1 MKNKLLTIAMLAI
14 TSFSMAQNEKKLW
27 TSTVQKKD
35 AVVVANKK
43 TLSNPKLF
51 ELNVTELKQSLTNAP
66 QRFTSGKSNVIV
78 AFPNADGQMERY
90 RIQESSNMA
99 PELAA
104 RYPEIKSYIGQ
115 GVDTPTSTIY
125 FSLSPLG
132 LQTMVVHA
140 DQSAEFIE
148 PFTTD
153 KSSYAVYRK
162 ADKAAS
168 LSLFDCKIIQKVKTN
183 IAGATDGSL
192 ARPNADDALLRTYR
206 LAMSVTGEYTAYFGG
221 TKALALAAINN
232 TMTRVNG
239 VFEKDFAT
247 RMVLIAN
254 TDAVIYTSAS
264 TDPYSPA
271 SGLDNWN
278 LQLMNTLVSV
288 IGSAN
293 FDIGHL
299 FGATGGGGNAGCIG
313 CVCSNDTSTEV
324 VDGITTPSNY
334 KGSGYTSPN
343 DGVPSG
349 DNFDIDYVAH
359 EMGHQFGANHT
370 FTHSNEGTGV
380 QMEPGSGSTIMGY
393 AGITTL
399 DIQAHSDPYFH
410 AVSVQQVTNY
420 IKTTTC
426 QTNTATGNSIPTANA
441 GLDYT
446 IPKSTPFMLTG
457 TATDANGDTL
467 TYCWEQFNSQSTAAA
482 PSATKTTGVNYRS
495 YNPTAS
501 PTRYFPKMSSVLT
514 GATTTAGSEITVEAL
529 SSVARTLNFR
539 MTVRDNRAGGSGNN
553 SDDMLVTVNATAGP
567 FAVTVPNTAVSY
579 VGNSTQTVTW
589 NVAGTTAN
597 GVNCAN
603 VDILISTNAGTS
615 WTTLLAATPND
626 GTQAVTIPNTAGTT
640 NRIMVK
646 GTNHIFFDVSNA
658 NFTITAGSGDTTAP
672 SAPTSLTASGTT
684 QTTTNLSW
692 TASTDNTAVTGYDVY
707 QGATLKGSTT
717 TATTFAVTGLTAGT
731 AYAFT
736 VKAKDAAGNISTA
749 SNTANVTTLA
759 ADTTAPSAPTSLTAS
774 GTTYNSTNLSWTAA
788 TDNVAVTGY
797 DVYQGATVIGSTTT
811 ATTFA
816 ATGLTASTAYSFTIK
831 AKDAAGN
838 VSAASNTANVT
849 TPAAPISYCASQ
861 GNSTADEKIGRVV
874 FGTIDNTSTGTAGYE
889 NFTAQSANVTR
900 ATAYTVTVIPA
911 WTSTSYPEGYAVFI
925 DYNQNGVFTDSGETV
940 WSNAASTTTPVSGSI
955 TIPATASL
963 GNTRMRVSMKY
974 NGVPT
979 SCEAFSYGQVE
990 DYTVNIQAAAADTS
1004 APSAPTSLS
1013 ASSTTQTTTNLSWIA
1028 STDNVAVTGYDV
1040 YQGAAVIGST
1050 TTATTFAVTGLTAST
1065 AYAFTVK
1072 AKDAAGNVSAASNTA
1087 NVTTLATPDTTAPNA
1102 PTSLT
1107 ASNTT
1112 QTTTDLS
1119 WTAATDNVAVTG
1131 YDVYQGAAVIGST
1144 TTATTFAV
1152 TGLTAS
1158 TAYAFTVKAK
1168 DAAGNVS
1175 AASNTA
1181 NVTTLAAPDTTA
1193 PTAPASLTAANTT
1206 QTTTDLSWTAS
1217 TDNVAVTGYDVYQG
1231 AAIIG
1236 STTTTTT
1243 FAVTGLTA
1251 STAYAFTVKAKDAAG
1266 NVSAASNTANVTT
1279 LANASNAIDLMFTE
1293 YIEGSS
1299 NNKALEIGNNTGAAV
1314 SLSVYTVKKQTN
1326 GAGAWSTGIALTGTL
1341 NNGARFVLVN
1351 SAINIACYN
1360 TASANVSTG
1369 GAELTFN
1376 GNDAVGLFKNG
1387 VLIDI
1392 IGTFDGGTA
1401 NFAID
1406 VTLRRKATV
1415 LSPNTTFNLASEWDS
1430 LATDTCGGLNSRPS
1444 DATANLNDIRMYPNP
1459 LKGDIL
1465 SLSVV
1470 TSGEYRILNSLG
1482 QQILSGKI
1490 DNGTVSVGTITTGV
1504 YLLELNTNGQTVIKR
1519 FIKQ

>member
-1 MKNKLLTIAMLAI
+1 MKNKLLLVAAIAI
-14 TSFSMAQNEKKLW
+14 TSFSYAQSGKTTWKETSQKANE
-27 TSTVQKKD
+27 
-35 AVVVANKK
+35 VVVANKQ
-43 TLSNPKLF
+43 TLRNPKLF
-51 ELNVTELKQSLTNAP
+51 ELDVNSLRQSLSNAP
-66 QRFTSGKSNVIV
+66 IRFTSTKSNVV
-78 AFPNADGQMERY
+78 VSFPNAEGQLERY
-90 RIQESSNMA
+90 QIFESSNMDPA
-99 PELAA
+99 LAA
-104 RYPEIKSYIGQ
+104 RYPEIKSYVGQ
-115 GVDTPTSTIY
+115 GVDSITSMIY

-132 LQTMVVHA
+132 LQTMVIRA

-148 PFTTD
+148 PFTTNLNT
-153 KSSYAVYRK
+153 YAVYRK
-162 ADKAAS
+162 ADRAAS
-168 LSLFDCKIIQKVKTN
+168 LNRFECTVIDAAHQDL
-183 IAGATDGSL
+183 ATSEF
-192 ARPNADDALLRTYR
+192 ARPNADDSTLRTYR

-232 TMTRVNG
+232 SMTRVNG
-239 VFEKDFAT
+239 VFEKDFST
-247 RMVLIAN
+247 RLVLIAN

-288 IGSAN
+288 IGNAN

-313 CVCSNDTSTEV
+313 CVCSNDTSTTVEGGV
-324 VDGITTPSNY
+324 TVPVNY

-343 DGVPSG
+343 DGIPSG

-393 AGITTL
+393 AGITDL

-410 AVSVQQVTNY
+410 AVSVQQVTNF

-457 TATDANGDTL
+457 SGTDANGDTL
-467 TYCWEQFNSQSTAAA
+467 TYAWEQMNSQSTAAA

-495 YNPTAS
+495 YNPTTS

-539 MTVRDNRAGGSGNN
+539 FTVRDNRAGGSGNN
-553 SDDMLVTVNATAGP
+553 SDDSVITVNATAGP
-567 FAVTVPNTAVSY
+567 FSVTIPNTAVSY
-579 VGNSTQTVTW
+579 VGGSSQTVTW
-589 NVAGTTAN
+589 AVAGTTAN

-603 VDILISTNAGTS
+603 VDILISTNAGTT

-646 GTNHIFFDVSNA
+646 GTNHIFFDVSNT
-658 NFTITAGSGDTTAP
+658 NFTITAGSSDTTAP
-672 SAPTSLTASGTT
+672 SAPTSLTASGTM

-692 TASTDNTAVTGYDVY
+692 TASTDNVAVTGYDVY

-717 TATTFAVTGLTAGT
+717 TATTFPITGLTAGT

-736 VKAKDAAGNISTA
+736 VKAKDAAGNISAA
-749 SNTANVTTLA
+749 SNTANVTTLT
-759 ADTTAPSAPTSLTAS
+759 ADTTAPSVPTTLTAS
-774 GTTYNSTNLSWTAA
+774 GTTYNSTNLSWTAS

-797 DVYQGATVIGSTTT
+797 DVYKDAVLLGSTTT
-811 ATTFA
+811 ATTYPV
-816 ATGLTASTAYSFTIK
+816 TGLSASTAYAFTVK

-838 VSAASNTANVT
+838 ISAASNTANVT
-849 TPAAPISYCASQ
+849 TPAAPISYCTSQ
-861 GNSTADEKIGRVV
+861 GNSTSDEKIGRVA
-874 FGTIDNTSTGTAGYE
+874 FGTIDNPSTGTTGYE
-889 NFTAQSANVTR
+889 NFTAIATNASR
-900 ATAYTVTVIPA
+900 GTAYTITVTPA
-911 WTSTSYPEGYAVFI
+911 WTSTVYPEGYAVFI

-955 TIPATASL
+955 TIPATATL

-990 DYTVNIQAAAADTS
+990 DYTVNIQAVAGDTT
-1004 APSAPTSLS
+1004 APSAPTSLA
-1013 ASSTTQTTTNLSWIA
+1013 ASGTTQTTTNLSWTA

-1040 YQGAAVIGST
+1040 YKDGALLGST
-1050 TTATTFAVTGLTAST
+1050 TTATTYPVTGLTAST
-1065 AYAFTVK
+1065 SYAFTVK
-1072 AKDAAGNVSAASNTA
+1072 AKDAAGNVSAVSNTA
-1087 NVTTLATPDTTAPNA
+1087 NVTT
-1102 PTSLT
+1102 S
-1107 ASNTT
+1107 
-1112 QTTTDLS
+1112 
-1119 WTAATDNVAVTG
+1119 
-1131 YDVYQGAAVIGST
+1131 
-1144 TTATTFAV
+1144 
-1152 TGLTAS
+1152 
-1158 TAYAFTVKAK
+1158 
-1168 DAAGNVS
+1168 
-1175 AASNTA
+1175 
-1181 NVTTLAAPDTTA
+1181 AAPDTTA
-1193 PTAPASLTAANTT
+1193 PSAPTSLAASNTT

-1217 TDNVAVTGYDVYQG
+1217 TDNVAVTGYDVYKDG
-1231 AAIIG
+1231 VLLG
-1236 STTTTTT
+1236 STTTATTYP
-1243 FAVTGLTA
+1243 VTGLTA
-1251 STAYAFTVKAKDAAG
+1251 STSYAFTVKAKDAAG
-1266 NVSAASNTANVTT
+1266 NVSAVSNTANVTTSAAPDTTAPSAPTSLAASNTTQTTTDLSWAASTDNVAVTGYDVYKDGVLLGSTTTATTYPVTGLTASTSYAFTVKAKDAAGNVSTVSNTANVTT
-1279 LANASNAIDLMFTE
+1279 LANSSNASDLMFTE

-1314 SLSVYTVKKQTN
+1314 SLSIYTVKKQTN

-1341 NNGARFVLVN
+1341 NNGAKFVLVN
-1351 SAINIACYN
+1351 SSINVACY
-1360 TASANVSTG
+1360 TAASANVSTAG
-1369 GAELTFN
+1369 NELTFN

-1406 VTLRRKATV
+1406 VTLRRKASV
-1415 LSPNTTFNLASEWDS
+1415 LSPNTTFNLAGEWDS
-1430 LATDTCGGLNSRPS
+1430 FATDTCGGLNSRPS
-1444 DATANLNDIRMYPNP
+1444 DATANLSNIKLYPNP
-1459 LKGDIL
+1459 VKGDFL
-1465 SLSVV
+1465 NVSDS
-1470 TSGEYRILNSLG
+1470 ENANFRILNTLG
-1482 QQILSGKI
+1482 QEVAK
-1490 DNGTVSVGTITTGV
+1490 GTIQNGAISV
-1504 YLLELNTNGQTVIKR
+1504 SGLNSNIYLLELERNGQTVVKR
-1519 FIKQ
+1519 FIRE